1 MSNGLTDAA
10 ISRKGKCGRETAP
23 LTHLVLERFQY
34 GKRAKM
40 QKKTPFNTKDIVIH
54 EKDLKKW
61 QGIVDTLTE
70 VTKLPSASIMR
81 VDFPYLE
88 VLRSSRGKNNP
99 LKAGDRALL
108 TGLYCER
115 VIKERKKLRVVN
127 ALKDKIWKNSPGVK
141 LGLISYLGF
150 PLIWPNGDVFG
161 TICVF
166 DTKEN
171 RYNKTIERLMLQFKG
186 LIETH
191 LGLVYQNKSLE
202 LINDEL
208 KRSEEKI
215 RVLIKEVHHRVKNN
229 MQVVSS
235 ILALQSAITKD
246 EKVADVFSQCQDRI
260 NSMALVHE
268 KLYRTKDFSRI
279 DLKEYIETLAKAIF
293 NSYRKEAKKIALKV
307 EVKNIFLDIDT
318 AIPLG
323 LIVNELVSNSLKYAF
338 NGKKEGQISVS
349 LSKVKGDN
357 LALRVKDNGVGL
369 PENFDF
375 KSTDSFGFQLVT
387 ILAENELKSKIKVNI
402 NGGTDFQII
411 FKRADLKTETN

>member
-1 MSNGLTDAA
+1 M
-10 ISRKGKCGRETAP
+10 
-23 LTHLVLERFQY
+23 
-34 GKRAKM
+34 
-40 QKKTPFNTKDIVIH
+40 
-54 EKDLKKW
+54 
-61 QGIVDTLTE
+61 
-70 VTKLPSASIMR
+70 
-81 VDFPYLE
+81 
-88 VLRSSRGKNNP
+88 
-99 LKAGDRALL
+99 
-108 TGLYCER
+108 TGLYCEE
-115 VIKERKKLRVVN
+115 VIKKREKFLIAN
-127 ALKDKIWKNSPGVK
+127 ALTDEKWKDSPGAK
-141 LGLISYLGF
+141 AGMISYLGF
-150 PLIWPNGDVFG
+150 PLQWPNRDIFG

-191 LGLVYQNKSLE
+191 LSLIYQNKSLE
-202 LINDEL
+202 MMNKEL

-215 RVLIKEVHHRVKNN
+215 KILIREVHHRVKNN

-235 ILALQSAITKD
+235 ILSLQSAITKD

-307 EVKNIFLDIDT
+307 DVKNIFLDIDT

-323 LIVNELVSNSLKYAF
+323 LIINELVSNSLKYAF
-338 NGKKEGQISVS
+338 NGKPGGEISIS
-349 LSKVKGDN
+349 LADAKRGR
-357 LALRVKDNGVGL
+357 LALRIQDNGIGL

-375 KSTDSFGFQLVT
+375 KNTDSFGFQLVT
-387 ILAENELKSKIKVNI
+387 ILAENELKSEIKVNI
-402 NGGTDFQII
+402 NGGTVFQLL
-411 FKRADLKTETN
+411 FNKADLQTGAD